1 MRSLLFFIL
10 ISVLFSCSQVDYGS
24 EEILRLEIPEES
36 SKQLQIWASQ
46 ALKQGVITN
55 DLKKYVPAKIRIDS
69 ATFDAKIR
77 LKGDWTDHLKG
88 GQWSLRI
95 KLLHGTQYRGY
106 STFSIMEPS
115 TRNFMDEWFLH
126 KVMEDQNVLTTR
138 FDYTPVEINGEDM
151 GVYAIEEHFTEDLIV
166 HNLRTLGPILKI
178 SEDGIWEVITRE
190 KETKRTLLD
199 SLPIFEASVISPF
212 EKKKVLKSKFLKE
225 GFERGQN
232 LLYAY
237 MSGLVQIDSIIKVKP
252 LAKMYA
258 VGDLGKILHG
268 LDAHNQRWHYDF
280 ASDRLEAIAYDL
292 VGNKRLEDSQRKPL
306 YGLKSDHSL
315 DINKRKDIV
324 PYLPY
329 NSNDFLT
336 SYIHA
341 LSDIT
346 RKAYLDSILTELDP
360 QIERCEKLIQMDK
373 PDYAFETDFYYHN
386 AYRIK
391 DELKRFE
398 EPKQWPNP
406 RFHLGPWHAY
416 ADTTIAEPFEHV
428 SLNAYWDRSDSVL
441 FLENFYADPV
451 AIVGYSIDNLRHKI
465 DTLTLHSFNPDL
477 RPLATIKFPPVDEL
491 YFVTSIQG
499 AEFKTEVY
507 PWRHPAQPK
516 SHNLQVK

>member
-315 DINKRKDIV
+315 DINK
-324 PYLPY
+324 
-329 NSNDFLT
+329 
-336 SYIHA
+336 
-341 LSDIT
+341 
-346 RKAYLDSILTELDP
+346 
-360 QIERCEKLIQMDK
+360 
-373 PDYAFETDFYYHN
+373 
-386 AYRIK
+386 
-391 DELKRFE
+391 
-398 EPKQWPNP
+398 
-406 RFHLGPWHAY
+406 
-416 ADTTIAEPFEHV
+416 
-428 SLNAYWDRSDSVL
+428 
-441 FLENFYADPV
+441 
-451 AIVGYSIDNLRHKI
+451 
-465 DTLTLHSFNPDL
+465 
-477 RPLATIKFPPVDEL
+477 
-491 YFVTSIQG
+491 
-499 AEFKTEVY
+499 
-507 PWRHPAQPK
+507 
-516 SHNLQVK
+516 